1 MNKPST
7 AKTNAKK
14 KKITILGCLA
24 NESTGKSRKLLKKY
38 GQEDASNH
46 QDLEFKLSQLYKS
59 VDDKKQLEKEFA
71 EIHPHRDFI
80 LKYAQPK
87 IEKIEEPVS
96 TSKEVET
103 IVVSTPEVKQVE
115 ETVIQAQHS
124 NCSGN
129 SCSCGCSGFDGAKP
143 SQSASEVMPSGAIGT
158 DRLIVL
164 GMFGFVSILALVLI
178 TKNK

>member
-38 GQEDASNH
+38 GQEDAVNH
-46 QDLEFKLSQLYKS
+46 QDLEYKLSQLYKS

-96 TSKEVET
+96 ASKEVET
-103 IVVSTPEVKQVE
+103 IVVSTPEVKKVE
-115 ETVIQAQHS
+115 ETVVVEEKS

-129 SCSCGCSGFDGAKP
+129 CSCGCSGFDGAKP
-143 SQSASEVMPSGAIGT
+143 SQSASEVMPSNAIGT